1 MDLPFMG
8 ISMLCCIS
16 FLDEE
21 AVLGILTKSIVAARS
36 IGERDERTV
45 YDIMAIS
52 TMLWRL
58 VLCRRLAMK

>member
-1 MDLPFMG
+1 MG

-36 IGERDERTV
+36 IGERDGLSVGRV
-45 YDIMAIS
+45 VRIQADD
-52 TMLWRL
+52 
-58 VLCRRLAMK
+58 